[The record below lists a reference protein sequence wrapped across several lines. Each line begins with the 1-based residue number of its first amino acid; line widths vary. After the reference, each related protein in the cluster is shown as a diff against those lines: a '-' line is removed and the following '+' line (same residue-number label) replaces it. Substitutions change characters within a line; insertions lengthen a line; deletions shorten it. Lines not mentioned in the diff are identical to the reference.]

1 MKVATE
7 TPTRGRPRDP
17 RRDEAILL
25 AAMTLI
31 GEVGF
36 DRATVEA
43 IAHRAGVSK
52 PTIYRRWPNGKE
64 EIVVSALRAKRAA
77 GAVLPDT
84 GTLRGDL
91 LAMLGAVMVGVD
103 PQVAGG
109 LLSHLQSSEE
119 LAKLFREEVV
129 ADERRRYDILL
140 TRALARGEIAAKP
153 TVLFADIAG
162 SVIFSRALI
171 AGEPLDRA
179 FLEELVDRVLLPI
192 VTPQLPKDSE

>member
-1 MKVATE
+1 MDVTAA

-17 RRDEAILL
+17 RRREAILR

-31 GEVGF
+31 GEVGY

-64 EIVVSALRAKRAA
+64 EIVVEALRTKRAA
-77 GAVLPDT
+77 SADLPDT
-84 GTLRGDL
+84 GSLRGDL
-91 LAMLGAVMVGVD
+91 LAMLGAVILSVD

-109 LLSHLQSSEE
+109 LISHLRSSEE
-119 LAKLFREEVV
+119 LAALFREEVV

-140 TRALARGEIAAKP
+140 SRAVARGEIAAKP
-153 TVLFADIAG
+153 TVLFADIGG

-171 AGEPLDRA
+171 AGEPLDRE

-192 VTPQLPKDSE
+192 VEPNPSRT

>member
-1 MKVATE
+1 MDVTAA

-17 RRDEAILL
+17 RRREAILR

-31 GEVGF
+31 GEVGY

-64 EIVVSALRAKRAA
+64 EIVVEALRTKRAA
-77 GAVLPDT
+77 SADLPDT
-84 GTLRGDL
+84 GSLRGDL
-91 LAMLGAVMVGVD
+91 LAMLGAVMLSVD

-109 LLSHLQSSEE
+109 LISHLRSSEE
-119 LAKLFREEVV
+119 LAALFREEVV

-140 TRALARGEIAAKP
+140 SRAVARGEIAAKP
-153 TVLFADIAG
+153 TVLFADIGG

-171 AGEPLDRA
+171 AGEPLDRE

-192 VTPQLPKDSE
+192 VEPNPSRT